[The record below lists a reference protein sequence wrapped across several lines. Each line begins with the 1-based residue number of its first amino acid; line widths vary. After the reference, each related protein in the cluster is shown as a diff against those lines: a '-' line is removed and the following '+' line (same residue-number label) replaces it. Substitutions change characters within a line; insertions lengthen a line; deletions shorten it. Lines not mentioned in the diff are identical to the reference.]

1 MEDLRVAIGQVNSRV
16 GQFERNIEKHRD
28 FARRAAQAKA
38 KIICFPETS
47 LTGYPTTNSVPH
59 ELAQPLDGPLGE
71 AMAQVSAE
79 TGLMILAGMV
89 ERDRSGVL
97 YNTQLVASPT
107 GLVGGYRKV
116 HVGNSEIHR
125 FYHGDD
131 LAVFPTKEATFG
143 VQICYD
149 NHFPEGSR
157 TLALRGAEVI
167 FCPYGSPG
175 PCTED
180 GVAAKQGRWLKYL
193 PARAFD
199 NSVYVVLS
207 NLVGPG
213 DPSAPAT
220 GSVVG
225 SQPSTSRDTHVDMP
239 EFPGGSLVLNPWG
252 EVIAKAGPKED
263 LLIVD
268 LPAATIL
275 EKRSDA
281 LQFFTHFR
289 RPELYGELVRPSRA
303 PAGPGAGASTV

>member
-16 GQFERNIEKHRD
+16 GQFERNIAKHRD

-38 KIICFPETS
+38 KVIVFPETS
-47 LTGYPTTNSVPH
+47 LSGYPTTNGVPL
-59 ELAQPLDGPLGE
+59 ELAQPLDGPLGK

-79 TGLMILAGMV
+79 TGLIILAGMI
-89 ERDRSGVL
+89 ERDRSGVV
-97 YNTQLVASPT
+97 YNTQLVTSPA
-107 GLVGGYRKV
+107 GVVGGYRKV

-125 FYHGDD
+125 FSRGDD
-131 LAVFPTKEATFG
+131 FTVFPMKEASFG

-157 TLALRGAEVI
+157 SLALRGAEI
-167 FCPYGSPG
+167 LFCPYGSPG
-175 PCTED
+175 PCTAD
-180 GVAAKQGRWLKYL
+180 GVTAKQERWLKYL

-199 NSVYVVLS
+199 NSVYIVQV
-207 NLVGPG
+207 NQVGPS
-213 DPSAPAT
+213 DPSAPET

-225 SQPSTSRDTHVDMP
+225 SHASSARDTHVDLP

-252 EVIAKAGPKED
+252 EVIAKAGCSEE

-268 LPAATIL
+268 LPAATIR

-303 PAGPGAGASTV
+303 PSGPGAGVSAV